1 MFPPAEGGPEMRPVY
16 TVVDIFAGCGG
27 LTAGFLRANSDLGE
41 FRPIAAVESDLDAAA
56 TYDANLGRHVYL
68 GTIEEWLQGVHH
80 PDRADVVLGGPPCQ
94 GFSQLGK
101 QEVTDR
107 RNALWEQYVEVVS
120 KLRPKIFV
128 LENVR
133 EFLRSEQ
140 FEGLEA
146 ACRSGNRLEDYE
158 IEHFVLDASLYGAP
172 QRRRRAIVIG
182 RRRGYRPLGEPPQS
196 ERRSSVRKAFDGLP
210 LEVRDRDLPD
220 RQTRFQGRQV
230 LGPFDGSELH
240 LTRFFTQLSL
250 DRYRSIPPGGNRFDI
265 PYLLQAPC
273 WRKHRTGSADVM
285 GRLFWDKPSVTI
297 RTEFYKPE
305 KGRYLHP
312 IEHRP
317 ITHHEAARLQGFP
330 DDYKWFGSKYSIARQ
345 IGNAVPL
352 DLGQALGC
360 HILSALWDLWEF
372 GEGIAA

>member
-1 MFPPAEGGPEMRPVY
+1 MRPVY
-16 TVVDIFAGCGG
+16 TIVDLFAGCGG
-27 LTAGFLRANSDLGE
+27 LTAGFLRASSDLGE

-68 GTIEEWLQGVHH
+68 GTIEEWLQGAHH

-107 RNALWEQYVEVVS
+107 RNALWEQYVEVVG

-140 FEGLEA
+140 FGGLEA

-158 IEHFVLDASLYGAP
+158 IERFVLDASLYGAP
-172 QRRRRAIVIG
+172 QRRRRAIVVG

-210 LEVRDRDLPD
+210 IEVRDRDLPD
-220 RQTRFQGRQV
+220 RQTKFRGRQV

-265 PYLLQAPC
+265 PYLLQAPAGES
-273 WRKHRTGSADVM
+273 TGPA
-285 GRLFWDKPSVTI
+285 
-297 RTEFYKPE
+297 
-305 KGRYLHP
+305 
-312 IEHRP
+312 
-317 ITHHEAARLQGFP
+317 
-330 DDYKWFGSKYSIARQ
+330 
-345 IGNAVPL
+345 PL
-352 DLGQALGC
+352 M
-360 HILSALWDLWEF
+360 
-372 GEGIAA
+372 